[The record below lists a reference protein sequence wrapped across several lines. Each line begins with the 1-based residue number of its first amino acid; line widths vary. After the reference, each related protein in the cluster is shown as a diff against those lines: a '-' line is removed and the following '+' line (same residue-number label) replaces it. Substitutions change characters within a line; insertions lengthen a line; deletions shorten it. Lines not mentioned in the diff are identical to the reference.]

1 MSFPNNLYLYPLFG
15 AILVCFAGLV
25 RSKPKRIKQAEVSL
39 SYNGVDKPFDNSFS
53 NLLYRLSFSKPYV
66 WFIPETPI
74 HPKAVSRNAVIAT
87 AEMTNKLDYR
97 AFTVLQTSLL
107 SLSMISTFI
116 IYLLLRQSD
125 FIIRFF
131 FNIDMSEGSNT
142 TVLSVFIGILLLMG
156 ALVPNMYLNYIAGKK
171 TESFI
176 AELPL
181 IQLFLILMIRSKRPI
196 GEILYTLS
204 KNEGRFKNI
213 FSTGYRIFLRDK
225 DAGFDYLQ
233 SAFGKSSFRDSIV
246 VLSTAE
252 EYEKEYSAEALE
264 SKMPTLLDDVAAS
277 KKNRGVLRGLLSEGS
292 IALPFVAVMLLGV
305 GPILYSVMLSMN
317 SIFGF

>member
-1 MSFPNNLYLYPLFG
+1 
-15 AILVCFAGLV
+15 
-25 RSKPKRIKQAEVSL
+25 
-39 SYNGVDKPFDNSFS
+39 
-53 NLLYRLSFSKPYV
+53 
-66 WFIPETPI
+66 
-74 HPKAVSRNAVIAT
+74 
-87 AEMTNKLDYR
+87 MT
-97 AFTVLQTSLL
+97 
-107 SLSMISTFI
+107 I
-116 IYLLLRQSD
+116 
-125 FIIRFF
+125 
-131 FNIDMSEGSNT
+131 
-142 TVLSVFIGILLLMG
+142 LSVFIGILLLMG
-156 ALVPNMYLNYIAGKK
+156 ALIPNMYLNYIAGKK
-171 TESFI
+171 KEAFI

-204 KNEGRFKNI
+204 KNEGRYKNI

-252 EYEKEYSAEALE
+252 EYEKEYSAEALQ

-277 KKNRGVLRGLLSEGS
+277 KKSRGVLRGLLSEGS